1 VNRRGPLSMPRAEPV
16 TALPTRQGSTCRESY
31 DFRPFFRVLYPH
43 PANKSSL
50 RVGRGSFGIAV
61 LEAMPVGEL
70 ADLAKPV

>member
-1 VNRRGPLSMPRAEPV
+1 MPRAEPV